1 MFTLER
7 INTGYKL
14 GTFVTM
20 PRKYR
25 KDYISRNGNNYYLQ
39 FHVADWMRQLPAF
52 RQWPTNKKN
61 FKRTLRTADPHEAA
75 IKAEAMLL
83 ELQIKQRPQKPPVAT
98 GVEAYMQT
106 LQQVE
111 TVPTDTLEELYE
123 QTWEVFHANIEQ
135 EGEFGQKA
143 VILDD
148 AVYSN
153 TKEGIAAIEREM
165 RRRKAGKF
173 FDEPMPHKITLK
185 YAAEKYME
193 EMASEGR
200 PKKTQSKVKNAA
212 KRFLE
217 FRELPDMELERISP
231 KLLKQYINQARIENR
246 AESTFKN
253 DIHYLGSVFNWA
265 KQDGWLEN
273 LPNPFR
279 DLRITGLKSKTERW
293 PFSHEML
300 VRMKEMP
307 EVKQDHDIR
316 QLFWI
321 SYFTGMRISE
331 VFSARYKIVD
341 GVLCFDVASGGGK
354 TASARR
360 IIPLHSSLHDFLG
373 EPTDGDPVQFQA
385 TSATNL
391 GKRFGRFKD
400 RLLENMGQGG
410 DKRHYGHHSFRHG
423 FITALLAAGYNEVE
437 IADLTGHKK
446 SNIGRT
452 EAGKTYYHRQN
463 IKKLK
468 VLIESVPS
476 FLEVPFTY
484 RGDIP

>member
-1 MFTLER
+1 
-7 INTGYKL
+7 
-14 GTFVTM
+14 M

-39 FHVADWMRQLPAF
+39 FHIVEWMRQLPAF
-52 RQWPTNKKN
+52 RNYPISKKN
-61 FKRTLRTADPHEAA
+61 FKKTLRTDDYYLAVQR
-75 IKAEAMLL
+75 AEAILL
-83 ELQIKQRPQKPPVAT
+83 DMQIRQRPGLPPIKV
-98 GVEAYMQT
+98 GVDAYMET
-106 LQQVE
+106 LQHIE
-111 TVPTDTLEELYE
+111 TMPTEQLGELYGE
-123 QTWEVFHANIEQ
+123 YTEVLHTTISPDDDWQ
-135 EGEFGQKA
+135 HA
-143 VILDD
+143 VIDD
-148 AVYSN
+148 PARYSN
-153 TKEGIAAIEREM
+153 TLEAMNAISREM
-165 RRRKAGKF
+165 RKRSEGKF
-173 FDEPMPHKITLK
+173 FDEPLPHKISLN
-185 YAAEKYME
+185 YAAKKYME
-193 EMASEGR
+193 DMASEGR
-200 PKKTQSKVKNAA
+200 PRKTQSKVSNAA

-231 KLLKQYINQARIENR
+231 KLLKQYIKQARSENR

-265 KQDGWLEN
+265 KQEGWLEN

-300 VRMKEMP
+300 VRMKNMP

-331 VFSARYKIVD
+331 VFSTRYKTVD
-341 GVLCFDVASGGGK
+341 GVLCFDVASEGGK

-360 IIPLHSSLHDFLG
+360 IIPLHTWLHDFLD
-373 EPTDGDPVQFQA
+373 EPKDGASLQFKA
-385 TSATNL
+385 TSASNL

-400 RLLENMGQGG
+400 RVLEDMGQGS

-452 EAGKTYYHRQN
+452 EAGKTYFHRQSLF
-463 IKKLK
+463 KLRT
-468 VLIESVPS
+468 VIETIQSPQ
-476 FLEVPFTY
+476 
-484 RGDIP
+484 

>member
-1 MFTLER
+1 M
-7 INTGYKL
+7 
-14 GTFVTM
+14 
-20 PRKYR
+20 
-25 KDYISRNGNNYYLQ
+25 
-39 FHVADWMRQLPAF
+39 
-52 RQWPTNKKN
+52 
-61 FKRTLRTADPHEAA
+61 EA
-75 IKAEAMLL
+75 I
-83 ELQIKQRPQKPPVAT
+83 Q
-98 GVEAYMQT
+98 
-106 LQQVE
+106 
-111 TVPTDTLEELYE
+111 
-123 QTWEVFHANIEQ
+123 
-135 EGEFGQKA
+135 
-143 VILDD
+143 
-148 AVYSN
+148 
-153 TKEGIAAIEREM
+153 REM

-173 FDEPMPHKITLK
+173 FDEPMPHKVTLN

-193 EMASEGR
+193 EMAKEGR

-231 KLLKQYINQARIENR
+231 KLLKQYINQARSENR

-265 KQDGWLEN
+265 KQEDWLGN

-279 DLRITGLKSKTERW
+279 DLRIVGLKSKTERW
-293 PFSHEML
+293 PFSHELL
-300 VRMKEMP
+300 VRMKDTL
-307 EVKQDHDIR
+307 EVKEDHDIR
-316 QLFWI
+316 QLCWI

-331 VFSARYKIVD
+331 VFSTRYKTVD
-341 GVLCFDVASGGGK
+341 GVLCFDVASDGGK

-360 IIPLHSSLHDFLG
+360 IIPLHSCLHDFLD
-373 EPTDGDPVQFQA
+373 EPKDGDTVQFKA

-400 RLLENMGQGG
+400 RVLDDMGQVS

-452 EAGKTYYHRQN
+452 EAGKTYFHRQD
-463 IKKLK
+463 IDKLK
-468 VLIESVPS
+468 GMVEAV
-476 FLEVPFTY
+476 
-484 RGDIP
+484 RGMGDV

>member
-1 MFTLER
+1 MS
-7 INTGYKL
+7 
-14 GTFVTM
+14 
-20 PRKYR
+20 RKYR

-39 FHVADWMRQLPAF
+39 FHISEWMRQLPAF
-52 RQWPTNKKN
+52 RTYPTSKKN
-61 FKRTLRTADPHEAA
+61 FKKTLRTDDYYLAVQR
-75 IKAEAMLL
+75 AETIMIDMQIRQRL
-83 ELQIKQRPQKPPVAT
+83 ETPPLKV
-98 GVEAYMQT
+98 GVDAYMDT

-111 TVPTDTLEELYE
+111 TLPTEKLGELYE
-123 QTWEVFHANIEQ
+123 QYVDLLHTTISPDD
-135 EGEFGQKA
+135 EFGNSA
-143 VILDD
+143 VIDD
-148 AVYSN
+148 HATHSN
-153 TKEGIAAIEREM
+153 ALESMGAISREM
-165 RRRKAGKF
+165 RKRSAGKF
-173 FDEPMPHKITLK
+173 FDEPMPHRITLN
-185 YAAEKYME
+185 YAAMKYME
-193 EMASEGR
+193 DMASEGR

-231 KLLKQYINQARIENR
+231 KLLKQYIKQARLECR

-253 DIHYLGSVFNWA
+253 DIHYLGCVFDWA
-265 KQDGWLEN
+265 KQEGWLEN

-300 VRMKEMP
+300 VRMKDTL
-307 EVKQDHDIR
+307 EVKEDHDIR

-331 VFSARYKIVD
+331 VFSARYKTVD
-341 GVLCFDVASGGGK
+341 GVLCFDVASEGGK

-360 IIPLHSSLHDFLG
+360 IIPLHSWLTDFLG
-373 EPTDGDPVQFQA
+373 EPKDGDSVQFKA

-400 RLLENMGQGG
+400 RVLEDMGQGS

-452 EAGKTYYHRQN
+452 EAGKTYFHRQD
-463 IKKLK
+463 IGKLMK
-468 VLIESVPS
+468 MIQS
-476 FLEVPFTY
+476 
-484 RGDIP
+484 IAC

>member
-1 MFTLER
+1 
-7 INTGYKL
+7 
-14 GTFVTM
+14 M

-39 FHVADWMRQLPAF
+39 IHISEWMRQLPAF
-52 RQWPTNKKN
+52 RNYPDGKKN
-61 FKRTLRTADPHEAA
+61 FKKTLRTDDPHLAA
-75 IKAEAMLL
+75 QRANAMLIDM
-83 ELQIKQRPQKPPVAT
+83 QIKQPPPSKPITVGA
-98 GVEAYMQT
+98 EAFMET
-106 LQQVE
+106 LQYVE
-111 TVPTDTLEELYE
+111 SVPDEQLEPLYDAYSDL
-123 QTWEVFHANIEQ
+123 FHSSIAP
-135 EGEFGQKA
+135 EGEFGERSRVEDEA
-143 VILDD
+143 SFSH
-148 AVYSN
+148 A
-153 TKEGIAAIEREM
+153 KEGMDAIQREM

-231 KLLKQYINQARIENR
+231 KLLKQYINQARLENR

-300 VRMKEMP
+300 VRMKDTP
-307 EVKQDHDIR
+307 EVKEDHDIR

-331 VFSARYKIVD
+331 VFSARYKTVD
-341 GVLCFDVASGGGK
+341 GVLCFDVASEGGK

-360 IIPLHSSLHDFLG
+360 IIPLHSWLTDFLG
-373 EPTDGDPVQFQA
+373 EPKSGDAVQFKA
-385 TSATNL
+385 TSVTNL

-400 RLLENMGQGG
+400 RVLEDMGQGS

-423 FITALLAAGYNEVE
+423 FITSLLAAGYHEVE

-452 EAGKTYYHRQN
+452 EAGKTYFHRQGVS
-463 IKKLK
+463 KLSEM
-468 VLIESVPS
+468 IEAIT
-476 FLEVPFTY
+476 FH
-484 RGDIP
+484 R

>member
-1 MFTLER
+1 
-7 INTGYKL
+7 
-14 GTFVTM
+14 M

-39 FHVADWMRQLPAF
+39 FHISEWMRQLPAF
-52 RQWPTNKKN
+52 RNYPVSKKN
-61 FKRTLRTADPHEAA
+61 FKKTLRTDDPHLAA
-75 IKAEAMLL
+75 QRANAMLIDM
-83 ELQIKQRPQKPPVAT
+83 QIKQPPPSNPITVGA
-98 GVEAYMQT
+98 EAFMET
-106 LQQVE
+106 LQHVE
-111 TVPTDTLEELYE
+111 SVPDEQLEPLYDAYSDL
-123 QTWEVFHANIEQ
+123 FHSSITS
-135 EGEFGQKA
+135 EGEFGENSRIEDEA
-143 VILDD
+143 SFSH
-148 AVYSN
+148 A
-153 TKEGIAAIEREM
+153 KEGMEAIQREM

-173 FDEPMPHKITLK
+173 FDEPMPHKVTLN

-193 EMASEGR
+193 EMAKEGR

-253 DIHYLGSVFNWA
+253 DIHYLGRVFDWA
-265 KQDGWLEN
+265 KQEGWLGN

-279 DLRITGLKSKTERW
+279 DLRIVGLKSKTERW

-300 VRMKEMP
+300 IRMKNTP
-307 EVKQDHDIR
+307 EVKEDHDIR

-331 VFSARYKIVD
+331 VFSARYKTVD
-341 GVLCFDVASGGGK
+341 GVLCFDVASEGGK

-360 IIPLHSSLHDFLG
+360 IIPLHSCLHDFLD
-373 EPTDGDPVQFQA
+373 EPKDGDSVEFKA

-400 RLLENMGQGG
+400 RVLDDMGQGG

-452 EAGKTYYHRQN
+452 EAGKTYFHRQGMRKLREMIEAVPKL
-463 IKKLK
+463 IK
-468 VLIESVPS
+468 
-476 FLEVPFTY
+476 
-484 RGDIP
+484 

>member
-1 MFTLER
+1 ME
-7 INTGYKL
+7 
-14 GTFVTM
+14 
-20 PRKYR
+20 
-25 KDYISRNGNNYYLQ
+25 
-39 FHVADWMRQLPAF
+39 
-52 RQWPTNKKN
+52 
-61 FKRTLRTADPHEAA
+61 
-75 IKAEAMLL
+75 
-83 ELQIKQRPQKPPVAT
+83 
-98 GVEAYMQT
+98 T
-106 LQQVE
+106 LQHVE
-111 TVPTDTLEELYE
+111 LVPNEQLESLYDDYS
-123 QTWEVFHANIEQ
+123 EVFHSSIAP
-135 EGEFGQKA
+135 EGEFGERA
-143 VILDD
+143 RVEDE
-148 AVYSN
+148 ASFSHA
-153 TKEGIAAIEREM
+153 KEGMAAIEREM
-165 RRRKAGKF
+165 RRRRVGKF

-300 VRMKEMP
+300 IRMKNTPEM
-307 EVKQDHDIR
+307 KQDLDIC

-331 VFSARYKIVD
+331 VFSARYKTVD
-341 GVLCFDVASGGGK
+341 GVLCFDVASDGGK

-360 IIPLHSSLHDFLG
+360 IIPLHSRLHEYLD
-373 EPTDGDPVQFQA
+373 EPKDGDTVQFKA

-400 RLLENMGQGG
+400 RVVEVMEQGS

-452 EAGKTYYHRQN
+452 EAGKTYFHRQDVS
-463 IKKLK
+463 KLK
-468 VLIESVPS
+468 EIVERIML
-476 FLEVPFTY
+476 LH
-484 RGDIP
+484 

>member
-1 MFTLER
+1 
-7 INTGYKL
+7 
-14 GTFVTM
+14 M

-39 FHVADWMRQLPAF
+39 FHISEWMRQLPAF
-52 RQWPTNKKN
+52 RNYPVSKKN
-61 FKRTLRTADPHEAA
+61 FKKTLRTDDYYLAVQR
-75 IKAEAMLL
+75 AEAMLL
-83 ELQIKQRPQKPPVAT
+83 DMQIKQRPEPPPIKV
-98 GVEAYMQT
+98 GVDAYMEV
-106 LQQVE
+106 LQHVE
-111 TVPTDTLEELYE
+111 TVPTEKLEELYE
-123 QTWEVFHANIEQ
+123 VYSEVFHFNLSPD
-135 EGEFGQKA
+135 GEFGQLA
-143 VILDD
+143 VIEDE
-148 AVYSN
+148 ATHSHTQEAMN
-153 TKEGIAAIEREM
+153 AISREM
-165 RRRKAGKF
+165 RKRGAGKF
-173 FDEPMPHKITLK
+173 FDEPLPHKVSLN
-185 YAAEKYME
+185 YAAKRYME

-200 PKKTQSKVKNAA
+200 PTKTQSKVKNAA
-212 KRFLE
+212 KRFLK

-231 KLLKQYINQARIENR
+231 KLLKQYIKQARLENR
-246 AESTFKN
+246 SESTFKN

-265 KQDGWLEN
+265 KQEGWLEN

-300 VRMKEMP
+300 VRMKNTP

-331 VFSARYKIVD
+331 VFSARYKTVD
-341 GVLCFDVASGGGK
+341 GVLCFDVASDGGK

-360 IIPLHSSLHDFLG
+360 IIPLHSWLHDFLH
-373 EPTDGDPVQFQA
+373 EPEDGDAVQFKA
-385 TSATNL
+385 TSATSL

-400 RLLENMGQGG
+400 RVLEDMGQGS

-452 EAGKTYYHRQN
+452 EAGKTYFHRQDVD
-463 IKKLK
+463 KL
-468 VLIESVPS
+468 
-476 FLEVPFTY
+476 LEMV
-484 RGDIP
+484 RAIPRIFSSDL